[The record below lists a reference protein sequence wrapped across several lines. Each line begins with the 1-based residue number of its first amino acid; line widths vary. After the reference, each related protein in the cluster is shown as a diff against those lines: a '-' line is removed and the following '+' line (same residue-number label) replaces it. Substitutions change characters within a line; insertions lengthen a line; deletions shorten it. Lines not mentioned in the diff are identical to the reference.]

1 MGLTVLHPTLSARG
15 ETAQM
20 ARGLD
25 SLEGRTVGLLDNG
38 KLNVARIFDHVEE
51 LLRSRHGVRAFVRR
65 RKPDISRPA
74 PVEMMAEL
82 RECDAVIAAV
92 GD

>member
-1 MGLTVLHPTLSARG
+1 MGLVVLHPTISTRADTAR
-15 ETAQM
+15 M

-25 SLEGRTVGLLDNG
+25 SLAGSTVGFLDNG
-38 KLNVARIFDHVEE
+38 KLNVARILDHVEAQ
-51 LLRSRHGVRAFVRR
+51 LRSEHGVRAFVRR

-74 PVEMMAEL
+74 PPEMLAEL
-82 RECDAVIAAV
+82 GGCDAVIAAV

>member
-1 MGLTVLHPTLSARG
+1 MGLTVLHPTLSGATRAAR
-15 ETAQM
+15 M

-51 LLRSRHGVRAFVRR
+51 MLRTRHGVSAFVRR

-74 PVEMMAEL
+74 PAEMMAQL
-82 RECDAVIAAV
+82 SGCDAVIAAV